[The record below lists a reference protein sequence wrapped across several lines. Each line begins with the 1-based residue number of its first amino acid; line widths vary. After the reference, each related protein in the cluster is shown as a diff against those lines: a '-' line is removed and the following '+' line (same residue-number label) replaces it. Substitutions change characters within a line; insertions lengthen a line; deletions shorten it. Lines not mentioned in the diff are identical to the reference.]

1 MVTALY
7 CYVSLSGRLALFLKW
22 VFPFSL
28 CLVTGVNSFQVYM
41 AYKDLYQMSDSQ
53 VGPPAHFLS
62 PWRVA
67 LCQASLGRCGSWRG
81 RALGSGA
88 RLPCD
93 SLRVTPS
100 GPAFL
105 SGSRRGWSRRCLT
118 SGPQT
123 LHHPESSLKGQTPWR
138 LGPGSDSGL
147 YLPEPPKLVL
157 QLKPGQR
164 SDPRRGRCHLPSQFS
179 HL

>member
-1 MVTALY
+1 MPPPRPASPPLQIQLRCDHPRRPPLALTHTPRLCWGALCESRWPALISMVTALY

-67 LCQASLGRCGSWRG
+67 LCQASLGRCRSWRG

-93 SLRVTPS
+93 SLRACIPVWLQEGVEQAMPHRWS
-100 GPAFL
+100 PNPA
-105 SGSRRGWSRRCLT
+105 S
-118 SGPQT
+118 P
-123 LHHPESSLKGQTPWR
+123 
-138 LGPGSDSGL
+138 
-147 YLPEPPKLVL
+147 
-157 QLKPGQR
+157 
-164 SDPRRGRCHLPSQFS
+164 
-179 HL
+179 